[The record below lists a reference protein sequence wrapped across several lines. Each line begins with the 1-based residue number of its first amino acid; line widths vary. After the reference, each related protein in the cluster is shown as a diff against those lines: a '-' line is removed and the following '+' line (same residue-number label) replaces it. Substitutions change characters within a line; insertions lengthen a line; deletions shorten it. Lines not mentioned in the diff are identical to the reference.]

1 MVQLYIHRYF
11 DSLIPMNELM
21 DTDEQ
26 IQDTGQRIQ
35 GYRQYI
41 HKYMYIYIYII
52 AGKSCILATGCRC

>member
-41 HKYMYIYIYII
+41 HKYMYIYI
-52 AGKSCILATGCRC
+52 S